1 MAITAAD
8 WIVDRATG
16 NIRYIGND
24 HGGSPSYAPV
34 IDFHRWLQGLADD
47 AVASGDDELDIT
59 NTDPSARSTDNIIS
73 LKPPYNIDKRS
84 SEFLYDGSIIQDDG
98 DTIYDGI
105 VNFGPATVVI
115 QILQDGKVVADDFW
129 NEGSS
134 GFNADANSG
143 ISHRFMI
150 RTKTDGADIDG
161 RKLLGVARTFG
172 NTFEEFPIN
181 ATSRGNNVLALSD
194 SDDLNNETVIATVAG
209 WTTIT
214 NTEGLR
220 TIDVDND
227 SVDEE
232 YYSEW
237 NTSQPTRDINEF
249 YERTKWLSK
258 DPVAEDSSTDT
269 GSDFVVDNATITG
282 AAQSFTVGANA
293 VSATKAVVWLKGT
306 ASPNEPSGDIIASIY
321 THSGT
326 YGTSS
331 IPLAL
336 SGTAS
341 EPYDSALLTT
351 TYEPVTFEFKT
362 PVSLTAS
369 TYYCLVIEH
378 ADGTAT
384 DYVSIQGL
392 ASSGTHSGNRSH
404 NTAGWTAVAADDID
418 FELYSAS
425 ILNGL
430 PGIEFRGITHSF
442 GYDTET
448 GGISISTN
456 DALAWGT
463 ALVYSGPTGTP
474 EVGEVMVEDTA
485 TPQWTA
491 RVLAVDTT
499 NLTLIVDVDN
509 GTVETTDTFTGASSG
524 FTATVN
530 GTPTV
535 VTGGGLLHILANDAT
550 DDILYA
556 QVRRGAMA
564 ADNAILYYCGTDPS
578 SADTTDYCQV
588 HNAGAAITERSISTP
603 FSGASTGSSIIGSYG
618 FGIEALDLSNADKVF
633 DLTNTQRTPPN
644 NVTNTVGGLESG
656 EDYVIVAPWDGTSY
670 DSNGDPA
677 FDKDH
682 LSLDVTLSTDN
693 ITQVEITESIP
704 SDTPGS
710 GYIRVTDDNG
720 FERRLH
726 YGNWENGTPNR
737 FYNIDTTD
745 GNEDFASVNAT
756 SGNDV
761 YITYLDILATSDTES
776 YTAVHTAGTRNLVVV
791 VRDGASTPIKQFI
804 SQWTFVSSGQTLTAI
819 RTTDA

>member
-8 WIVDRATG
+8 WTVDRDTG
-16 NIRYIGND
+16 DVRYIGDD
-24 HGGSPSYAPV
+24 HGDSPTYAPV

-59 NTDPSARSTDNIIS
+59 NTDPSARSTDNIIA

-105 VNFGPATVVI
+105 VNFGPATVII
-115 QILQDGKVVADDFW
+115 QVLQDGKVIADDFW

-134 GFNADANSG
+134 GFNADSNSG

-150 RTKTDGADIDG
+150 LVRADGADIDG

-181 ATSRGNNVLALSD
+181 STSRGNNVLALSD
-194 SDDLNNETVIATVAG
+194 SDDLNNETVITTVAG
-209 WTTIT
+209 WTSIT

-220 TIDVDND
+220 GIDVDND
-227 SVDEE
+227 STDEE

-237 NTSQPTRDINEF
+237 NTDQPTRDINEF

-269 GSDFVVDNATITG
+269 GSDFKIDDATITG
-282 AAQSFTVGANA
+282 AAQSFTVGVNA
-293 VSATKAVVWLKGT
+293 VFATKVVVWLKGT
-306 ASPNEPSGDIIASIY
+306 ASPNAPTGDITASIF
-321 THSGT
+321 THNGT

-331 IPLAL
+331 VPNAITGVV
-336 SGTAS
+336 SNT
-341 EPYDSALLTT
+341 YDAALLTT
-351 TYEPVTFEFKT
+351 TYEPVTFEFNI
-362 PVSLTAS
+362 PVALTAS
-369 TYYCLVIEH
+369 TYYCLVLEH

-384 DYVSIQGL
+384 DYVSVQGL
-392 ASSGTHSGNRSH
+392 ASSGTHDGNRSH
-404 NTAGWTAVAADDID
+404 DTAGWTAVAADDID
-418 FELYSAS
+418 FELYTAPS
-425 ILNGL
+425 LNGL

-456 DALAWGT
+456 DQLAWGT
-463 ALVYSGPTGTP
+463 ALVYSGPSGTAQI
-474 EVGEVMVEDTA
+474 GEVLVEDTA
-485 TPQWTA
+485 IPQWTA
-491 RVLAVDTT
+491 RILAIDVT
-499 NLTLIVDVDN
+499 NTTLIVDVDN
-509 GTVETTDTFTGASSG
+509 GVVETTDTFTGATSG
-524 FTATVN
+524 FQATVN

-535 VTGGGLLHILANDAT
+535 VSGGGLLHILADDTT

-556 QVRRGAMA
+556 QVLRGAMA
-564 ADNAILYYCGTDPS
+564 ADDAPLYYCGTDP
-578 SADTTDYCQV
+578 ATTDTTDYVQV
-588 HNAGAAITERSISTP
+588 HNAGATITERSISTP
-603 FSGASTGSSIIGSYG
+603 FVGASTGSSIIGSYG
-618 FGIEALDLSNADKVF
+618 LGIEALDLSNADKVF

-670 DSNGDPA
+670 DSNDDPA
-677 FDKDH
+677 FDKDQ
-682 LSLDVTLSTDN
+682 LSLDVALTTDD
-693 ITQVEITESIP
+693 ITEVEVTESIP
-704 SDTPGS
+704 SDTPAS
-710 GYIRVTDDNG
+710 GYIRVTDDLG

-745 GNEDFASVNAT
+745 GNEDFSGDEAT
-756 SGNDV
+756 DGNDV
-761 YITYLDILATSDTES
+761 YITYLDILATSGTES
-776 YTAVHTAGTRNLVVV
+776 YTAVHTAGTRTLVVV
-791 VRDGASTPIKQFI
+791 VRDGDTTPIKQFI